1 MFVSHTSDMNRYPA
15 DRAFVR
21 AASDAVRRS
30 GHIAISMEDFTAV
43 SKVPASFCQE
53 QVRGCDVYI
62 GVIGFRYGSLVAG
75 GLHGDGTAAAGE
87 PATGRPAGDPAGF
100 PGPPAGLPHPT
111 PVSYTEL
118 EFLTAVET
126 GIPRLLFLLHED
138 TPIPRSLTDRDL
150 ELVEAFRERLRSAGV
165 TVGTFRTADNLEA
178 QVTLALTQ
186 LIRHGEVDAALLTE
200 GSGRKPAVASGTAP
214 QPPEP
219 PGLTDLTRA
228 TGATIETATGSAR
241 PTAEADKADPADPAD
256 PAKADPAKADP
267 AKADPAKAD
276 PAKADAAKADADKA
290 DNGDGDV
297 DDAGRRFRPRGR
309 LPYVLA
315 AVVLACAVAAG
326 AVLGAGLGRSGSSR
340 TCQAPDPVTAL
351 PAAATWVG
359 SHDGQCIGFSDGAYT
374 FDATSPDLVAL
385 LTTIGRQ
392 NAALAGKGGVYTVVV
407 AAPLTGL
414 HSRPGGGQADSPT
427 TVGQGGLNEL
437 LGAQLAQAAINAA
450 ADAPGAR
457 SRSRIRLLVA
467 NVGWHSDGALTVAG
481 RIDAVARADPGL
493 AGVLGLFQST
503 SAARQAVAS
512 LSGTTH
518 LPIVSST
525 ASDDGFTRPV
535 GPPGQTRRAFDW
547 YFRVGPTN
555 RREAGV
561 IARAIPEIMKREGR
575 GDEPVRPLIVSAGV
589 ANGPKGANADH
600 YSDNLAQDV
609 STELGRLPR
618 AAPAVHVPF
627 PDAEQAAAA
636 SAADGGPTVLGVLGH
651 TLSARCAGP
660 QPPNLIIYTGRTTSV
675 NTLLEALTGSAC
687 GRVDPRLPIISGDD
701 AMELETDPGEI
712 AAGAMGGHTFYF
724 ADFGL
729 AQPGDIPPSYLE
741 QAGAG
746 SAVPGQWAARV
757 RDTPQRLISGHTI
770 VAFDAM
776 SVLARAIGAAELNT
790 PPPGQLRANIKAVLN
805 GTCGDLALAGANGY
819 ISFDRYGDSS
829 SAPVLIRRFDPT
841 DATVTTVAS
850 ATPAESLRHPTSA
863 TANCTQL

>member
-1 MFVSHTSDMNRYPA
+1 MNRYPA

-21 AASDAVRRS
+21 AAADAVRRS

-43 SKVPASFCQE
+43 SRLPASYCQE
-53 QVRGCDVYI
+53 QVRRCDVYI
-62 GVIGFRYGSLVAG
+62 GVIGFRYGSLVTG
-75 GLHGDGTAAAGE
+75 GLHGDGTAVARKSGTAL
-87 PATGRPAGDPAGF
+87 PAGDPSGWTGSPA
-100 PGPPAGLPHPT
+100 GPPSRTA
-111 PVSYTEL
+111 VSYTEL
-118 EFLTAVET
+118 EFLTAVES
-126 GIPRLLFLLHED
+126 GIPRLVFLLHED
-138 TPIPRSLTDRDL
+138 TPIPRSLTDRNL

-165 TVGTFRTADNLEA
+165 TVGTFRTADSLEA

-186 LIRHGEVDAALLTE
+186 LRHSGEVDAALVAE
-200 GSGRKPAVASGTAP
+200 PGGPKPAVASGNGG
-214 QPPEP
+214 QPLRP
-219 PGLTDLTRA
+219 PDPTHPTGPTTEAATDPAGSASGPDDLVAQPVAQPGDAGSGA
-228 TGATIETATGSAR
+228 TGR
-241 PTAEADKADPADPAD
+241 KPEAA
-256 PAKADPAKADP
+256 
-267 AKADPAKAD
+267 
-276 PAKADAAKADADKA
+276 
-290 DNGDGDV
+290 
-297 DDAGRRFRPRGR
+297 
-309 LPYVLA
+309 A
-315 AVVLACAVAAG
+315 AVSGAVPMAAGARRRRRLRYVIGAAVLACAVAAG
-326 AVLGAGLGRSGSSR
+326 VVLGAGVGWPGSSGA
-340 TCQAPDPVTAL
+340 CQSPDPVTAL

-374 FDATSPDLVAL
+374 FDSTSPDLVAL

-437 LGAQLAQAAINAA
+437 LGARLAQAAINAA

-467 NVGWHSDGALTVAG
+467 NVGWHSGGALTVAE

-503 SAARQAVAS
+503 AAARRAVAL

-518 LPIVSST
+518 IPIVSST

-535 GPPGQTRRAFDW
+535 GPPGHTRRAFDW

-561 IARAIPEIMKREGR
+561 IVRAIPEIMKREGR
-575 GDEPVRPLIVSAGV
+575 GDEPIRPLIVSAGV
-589 ANGPKGANADH
+589 VNDAKAANADH

-609 STELGRLPR
+609 SAELRRLPR

-636 SAADGGPTVLGVLGH
+636 SAEDGGPTVLGVLGH
-651 TLSARCAGP
+651 ALSARCTAP
-660 QPPNLIIYTGRTTSV
+660 QPPNLIVYTGRTTSV
-675 NTLLEALTGSAC
+675 NTLLQALTGSAC
-687 GRVDPRLPIISGDD
+687 GRADPPLPIISGDD

-712 AAGAMGGHTFYF
+712 AAGAMGGHSFYF

-741 QAGAG
+741 QTGTG
-746 SAVPGQWAARV
+746 GAVPAQWAAQV
-757 RDTPQRLISGHTI
+757 RGTPQRLISGHTI

-776 SVLARAIGAAELNT
+776 SVLARAISAAELNT
-790 PPPGQLRANIKAVLN
+790 PPPGQLRANVKASLD
-805 GTCGDLALAGANGY
+805 GTCGNLALAGANGY
-819 ISFDRYGDSS
+819 VSFNRYGDSTT
-829 SAPVLIRRFDPT
+829 APVLIRRFDPT
-841 DATVTTVAS
+841 DATVTTVAPG
-850 ATPAESLRHPTSA
+850 TTAESLRRPTAA
-863 TANCTQL
+863 TADCTTL